1 METYSRLEQANDNA
15 AEFWLAQ
22 ARVHAW
28 QHLDRPG
35 FTAVRCG
42 RTTTDAHRVVV
53 TRPYEEPVGLE
64 EELEQLLRTWDT
76 TRLCLEDPYGRL
88 DLSRFGCVHGLGMAV
103 MTREPAS
110 VPSGVAGVRG
120 AVAPDRADDCGGT
133 RGVRGVSDVQGAS
146 GLGGT
151 EAGSASGWGGRRRY
165 GSELTV
171 DEARDGEGLA
181 AVERTVVEAFP
192 VPEHQPLT
200 RGRMLP
206 EGLLGE
212 PGIRAW
218 RARVEGQDAGAC
230 LTYDNGETVG
240 VYWVATLPAHR
251 SQGVARALLMTALA
265 AHPDRPATLVAT
277 LLAEPLY
284 RKLGF
289 VEHGVTRWW
298 GYPAAPEA

>member
-1 METYSRLEQANDNA
+1 MEKDSRLEQANDNA
-15 AEFWLAQ
+15 ADFWLAQ

-28 QHLDRPG
+28 EHLDRPG
-35 FTAVRCG
+35 YTAVRCA

-53 TRPYEEPVGLE
+53 TRPYDEPAELE
-64 EELEQLLRTWDT
+64 EELAEVLRAWGT

-103 MTREPAS
+103 MAREPGPVPGGAGGTSGAGS
-110 VPSGVAGVRG
+110 VGGLGIGAAPGRG
-120 AVAPDRADDCGGT
+120 A
-133 RGVRGVSDVQGAS
+133 RG
-146 GLGGT
+146 
-151 EAGSASGWGGRRRY
+151 RY

-171 DEARDGEGLA
+171 DEAHDEDALA
-181 AVERTVVEAFP
+181 AVERTVVEGFP
-192 VPEHQPLT
+192 VPAHQPVT
-200 RGRMLP
+200 RGGMLP
-206 EGLLGE
+206 RDLLGE

-230 LTYDNGETVG
+230 LTYDNGGTVG

-251 SQGVARALLMTALA
+251 SHGVARTLLETALA

-298 GYPAAPEA
+298 GYPAASEA